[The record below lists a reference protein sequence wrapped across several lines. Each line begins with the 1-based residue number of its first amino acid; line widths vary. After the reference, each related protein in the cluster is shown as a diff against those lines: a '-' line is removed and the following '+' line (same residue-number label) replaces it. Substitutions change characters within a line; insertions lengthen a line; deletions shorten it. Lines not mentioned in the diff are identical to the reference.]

1 MLLLK
6 NILPVVGMVLLL
18 VSLAVIRRLISH
30 VSGEKIKGRW
40 CFLQGLV
47 CLFLAGYGY
56 YAIAFGRAYG
66 GPAELIVPVIFFFG
80 AVFVLLVCRLS
91 LQTAKDLKRVFVL
104 EQENTIDC
112 LTGVNNRRYLERRLN
127 EEFSRVSRY
136 GFPLSLVMLD
146 IDHFKQINDRWGHHC
161 GDQALKKLAS
171 LMRGSIR
178 DADSLCRYGGE
189 EFLLVL
195 PHTEK
200 TAATKIAEK
209 LRQQIEHSELFCCD
223 AETPPLPFRV
233 TVSMGVADHL
243 QGMDTVQALLER
255 ADNALYRAKSAGRNR
270 VVCWDNDDK
279 CDPGPHEPL

>member
-18 VSLAVIRRLISH
+18 VSLLVIRRLISH
-30 VSGEKIKGRW
+30 LPDGKIKGRW

-47 CLFLAGYGY
+47 CLFLVGYGY
-56 YAIAFGRAYG
+56 YAVAFGRTYG

-80 AVFVLLVCRLS
+80 AVFVLLVCRLA
-91 LQTAKDLKRVFVL
+91 LETAKDLKRVFVL

-112 LTGVNNRRYLERRLN
+112 LTGVNNRRYLERRLK

-146 IDHFKQINDRWGHHC
+146 IDHFKQVNDRWGHHC

-171 LMRGSIR
+171 LMRDSIR
-178 DADSLCRYGGE
+178 EADSLCRYGGE

-195 PHTEK
+195 PHTK
-200 TAATKIAEK
+200 KADAIKIAEK

-223 AETPPLPFRV
+223 TETQAVPLRV

-243 QGMDTVQALLER
+243 HGVDTVQALLDR
-255 ADNALYRAKSAGRNR
+255 ADKALYRAKSAGRNR
-270 VVCWDNDDK
+270 VICWDNEKRDS
-279 CDPGPHEPL
+279 GTQGAR